1 MVIKKLIRSLLI
13 VMLFTTSF
21 FVNNTMVHA
30 EGLETGLYLYNGSHD
45 PKDDSDLNTYSKSI
59 DIVQG
64 RHFSIVYV
72 ENNGDSI
79 TKRVVD
85 KNDEGLTLQDGL
97 SLDYAN
103 FDHQFVIASATTGGT
118 YTITYNNYSVSI
130 TLPDK
135 MTQGLYIYNGSE
147 SPIDDTN
154 VDNYVK
160 TREFSIKQNVRVMFI
175 YVDGSGK
182 KSSPSPANLSAN
194 EQLPIIE
201 AEGDHITLNSQD
213 EKNYVVKYKNGD
225 TVTDYSV
232 TLSFRD
238 RGGGGNPDSSL
249 ATCNIEGTNY
259 YFGLVD
265 WAGKNDGTET
275 AFMVDYR
282 PFDREEHVL
291 NIPSAFVGT
300 EQLQANNKVAS
311 QNIMNLISNVRV
323 SLDESSTIDR
333 SAVQI
338 VHRENKANVFGVN
351 CEWYDIIIDRNY
363 PGKAIFKTEFD
374 IQLGGQTRSLTS
386 FQQYRI
392 IDYSNIEF
400 TLTEEEMN
408 NFEYHFNPDAP
419 GEESKSAYDKLEDLL
434 RARNININREKPQNI
449 VVVLPSGTH
458 EGMYHINE
466 QDFLDVNMSNVIAF
480 VGNNSNEGITTTI
493 KGGFV
498 VKGGRVRFEFL
509 NMEGSDAVSYTD
521 KEGKAYSGKKVGII
535 AEKEND
541 EGEYVADVPF
551 VDFCKMSNYDYALV
565 STAKG
570 VIAQCSYNYFENN
583 DYCFYMDCEGKW
595 FSTGADGNSGN
606 IFVNSGKA
614 AVALISTPTNKPFD
628 VKFNKNLF
636 FNNNENAYDFYVEE
650 DGTADNKACYL
661 MMYNYYGKTVNP
673 EGQSVTAT
681 NVRSARVNYGKTSN
695 AIVYT
700 NPCLMFPAVYDM
712 NVYRRPDMM
721 GGDDPY
727 SIDGVLG
734 LDRKDGL
741 YSCAMNNNGI
751 VLNGES
757 KDDLTTFEILELNE
771 DGVKQLGGL
780 RNE

>member
-1 MVIKKLIRSLLI
+1 
-13 VMLFTTSF
+13 
-21 FVNNTMVHA
+21 MVHA

-72 ENNGDSI
+72 ENNGESF

-118 YTITYNNYSVSI
+118 YTITYNNSSVSI
-130 TLPDK
+130 TLPNK
-135 MTQGLYIYNGSE
+135 MAQGLYIYNGSE

-160 TREFSIKQNVRVMFI
+160 TREFSIKQNVRIMFI

-419 GEESKSAYDKLEDLL
+419 GTGSKSAYDKLEDLL
-434 RARNININREKPQNI
+434 RARNININRDKPQNI

-466 QDFLDVNMSNVIAF
+466 QDFLDVNNSNMITF
-480 VGNNSNEGITTTI
+480 VGSNSDEGITTTI

-498 VKGGRVRFEFL
+498 VNGGRVRFEFL
-509 NMEGSDAVSYTD
+509 NLEGSNNISYTD
-521 KEGKAYSGKKVGII
+521 KEGKEYSGKKVGII
-535 AEKEND
+535 AEKDND
-541 EGEYVADVPF
+541 ADGYVADVSF
-551 VDFCKMSNYDYALV
+551 IHFCKMSNYDYALV

-614 AVALISTPTNKPFD
+614 AIALISTPTNKPFD

-673 EGQSVTAT
+673 DGQSVTAT

-712 NVYRRPDMM
+712 NVYRRPDIM